1 METYCP
7 EVKHLSLTSVSW
19 GLMTSVCLYFCLRP
33 WWSAALKD
41 TVWLWLTKSLWICHM
56 CIHVWWDCCVRS
68 FMTDAFKFSIYFFF
82 PICLWLALDLTH
94 WLLLFKHSREHLHL
108 PLRAVGDLNP
118 DSAEL
123 KKGFVVRFSCLYN
136 ALEDSSMRL

>member
-68 FMTDAFKFSIYFFF
+68 FMTDAFKFSIFFF
-82 PICLWLALDLTH
+82 LHHLSVTSIRFNTLIAAIQAQPGTPSSPLARGWWSKSWLC
-94 WLLLFKHSREHLHL
+94 WI
-108 PLRAVGDLNP
+108 
-118 DSAEL
+118 
-123 KKGFVVRFSCLYN
+123 KKRVCGQI
-136 ALEDSSMRL
+136 